1 MKIVV
6 RELRE
11 GSNPI
16 RFPIPAVSLDG
27 IVKDVDELFR
37 AETEGDVTLDVQKLE
52 GMLFLRGM
60 ITAAYEFDCA
70 RCLSSRA
77 RSLELPIHWT
87 LIPKSTFSD
96 PDSNREVE
104 LTSDDLD
111 TSFYEGE
118 EIDLGDLA
126 REALL
131 LELQPVP
138 RCDDSETCETQYV
151 AIEEDERPTK
161 PKLDPRWGPL
171 QAMLE
176 AKKKN

>member
-1 MKIVV
+1 M
-6 RELRE
+6 
-11 GSNPI
+11 
-16 RFPIPAVSLDG
+16 RFPIPAESLDG
-27 IVKDVDELFR
+27 IVKDIDVLFR
-37 AETEGDVTLDVQKLE
+37 AAIEGDVELDVQKLE
-52 GMLFLRGM
+52 GMLFLRGT
-60 ITAAYEFDCA
+60 IRGAYEFDCA

-96 PDSNREVE
+96 PDNDQEVE
-104 LTSDDLD
+104 LTSDDMD

-138 RCDDSETCETQYV
+138 RCGESEDCKTTFPTPN
-151 AIEEDERPTK
+151 EDEWPTK
-161 PKLDPRWGPL
+161 PKLDPRWGAL